1 MYDRQPRRTCLGSSR
16 GQRSSGAEAQ
26 EGERPGCDPEWVPR
40 VAARDAVT
48 VVSVQR
54 RHRRRT
60 VWRYRWDA
68 ATQTF
73 VEVRQTAVRS
83 WRPPLVPLDRAAVAY
98 MKPSSKRDQRAT
110 FVIDYADSQPK
121 TLTTFPLEE
130 HPGWYQEKHRKC
142 FYAKAVEERGHMP
155 ARFMRHG
162 EAAEV
167 LIRAGRFGAG
177 AEHVRFAP
185 EIFVPLDGVAGDF
198 GDTLHRF
205 RSRALASLHGAGL
218 GAGTGLISSDAFE
231 RAALDAVLDRTPPRM
246 LVDLITRAK
255 AMRPD
260 TGMAWV
266 ETLRRVTEATT
277 IEKLGPDFN
286 RGDVRIRTH
295 RWAADGGATA
305 AVATAASVRGWRRPA
320 SAHRACLAYVPPRI
334 GQRDGGYGPGDAE
347 KREAWRRERDRII
360 WRKWSKHA
368 RLLFYVD
375 AAGVPSVADD
385 PPEDDAPFPALAMHG
400 EVRLDQMPPEF
411 QTAYVAVF
419 GAPPESGL
427 VESKEAVEVLIRA
440 SGEGLTLFGPYRM
453 CPTDGD
459 RTCLRQSRLLRLSPP
474 RAPAATTAAAA
485 VNATAAPAT
494 GGDGDGDGDSTTDED
509 GVA

>member
-1 MYDRQPRRTCLGSSR
+1 
-16 GQRSSGAEAQ
+16 
-26 EGERPGCDPEWVPR
+26 
-40 VAARDAVT
+40 
-48 VVSVQR
+48 
-54 RHRRRT
+54 
-60 VWRYRWDA
+60 
-68 ATQTF
+68 
-73 VEVRQTAVRS
+73 
-83 WRPPLVPLDRAAVAY
+83 

-205 RSRALASLHGAGL
+205 RSRALASLHGAGPRRR
-218 GAGTGLISSDAFE
+218 TGLISRTPSTGGP
-231 RAALDAVLDRTPPRM
+231 RRVLDRTPPRM
-246 LVDLITRAK
+246 LVDLITGPRPCGRTRAW
-255 AMRPD
+255 RGRDPPP
-260 TGMAWV
+260 GH
-266 ETLRRVTEATT
+266 RATT
-277 IEKLGPDFN
+277 IGSARLQPGRRADPDAPG
-286 RGDVRIRTH
+286 RRT
-295 RWAADGGATA
+295 AAPA
-305 AVATAASVRGWRRPA
+305 AVATAASVRGWRRSA